1 LLPAI
6 SSGVARASGDV
17 ENSSESFDSAAVWL
31 PDPVESLDAPERLH
45 EPGDAARL
53 RLMVMTGRGGTTS
66 AARRLWWN
74 SRRFDAA
81 LSMDAAARADAV
93 EGAVLARAGAF
104 AFGGGALSLA
114 EHGMEGEVA
123 GLVRRTRSL
132 GAEGTGVAG
141 AAGRPPGRV
150 ATGAAADLM
159 GALVNWRDRVSLAGG
174 SRRRGDGR
182 ALALKCRV
190 ASMDA
195 LGAFVRV
202 AERSECYG
210 SVRVRRERQ
219 VDRASVER
227 ASMEAGAGPKGPF
240 ARVGLD
246 THRGRLRAAAR
257 YQFEAWRDR
266 PGMLDLEAASE
277 SPGAAARIRWRSW
290 SGPAVPRSIS
300 ASASPEDD
308 GRAELD
314 FARGAGRGGAGAWA
328 FRAGSRPRQAD
339 GSGGER
345 YVVGDLVVA
354 RERGRSLRL
363 TAGRRDAQRE
373 GAWRR
378 GRAVGAVIDLRLR
391 GAPGAPR
398 GDLRGDP
405 GDSDDPGQSRGS
417 NEWGAVTLTLESVRA
432 DRGTGAYGPGLDV
445 AESGSLRARTRSGVR
460 IGARGWVR
468 LGAWRLGAAV
478 DDEDDGT
485 AVDETTTRAARA
497 PRVNLWL
504 AWSGGTG
511 AP

>member
-1 LLPAI
+1 MI
-6 SSGVARASGDV
+6 GY
-17 ENSSESFDSAAVWL
+17 
-31 PDPVESLDAPERLH
+31 
-45 EPGDAARL
+45 
-53 RLMVMTGRGGTTS
+53 GGTTS
-66 AARRLWWN
+66 AARRVWWN
-74 SRRFDAA
+74 SQRFDAA
-81 LSMDAAARADAV
+81 LSMDAAGSADAV

-114 EHGMEGEVA
+114 EFGMDGEVA

-132 GAEGTGVAG
+132 GAEGTGSGG
-141 AAGRPPGRV
+141 APGWALGRV

-159 GALVNWRDRVSLAGG
+159 GALVTWRDRVSLAGG
-174 SRRRGDGR
+174 SRQRGDGR
-182 ALALKCRV
+182 ALALKCRI
-190 ASMDA
+190 ASIDA
-195 LGAFVRV
+195 LGALVRV
-202 AERSECYG
+202 AERSEYYG
-210 SVRVRRERQ
+210 SVRIRRERQ
-219 VDRASVER
+219 ADRATVER

-240 ARVGLD
+240 ARAGLD
-246 THRGRLRAAAR
+246 THRGRLHAAAR
-257 YQFEAWRDR
+257 YQFESGRDR
-266 PGMLDLEAASE
+266 PGMLDLEAALA
-277 SPGAAARIRWRSW
+277 SPGAGARIRWRSW

-300 ASASPEDD
+300 AAASPEDD

-314 FARGAGRGGAGAWA
+314 LRAGRGGVGAWA
-328 FRAGSRPRQAD
+328 LRAGSRPRQAD

-354 RERGRSLRL
+354 RERGRSLRF

-373 GAWRR
+373 GGWRR

-391 GAPGAPR
+391 AAPGAPR
-398 GDLRGDP
+398 GDLRGGSGGS
-405 GDSDDPGQSRGS
+405 GDS
-417 NEWGAVTLTLESVRA
+417 NERAAATLTLESVRA

-445 AESGSLRARTRSGVR
+445 AESGSLRARTRSGVHV
-460 IGARGWVR
+460 GARGWVR

-485 AVDETTTRAARA
+485 AVDETTTREARA